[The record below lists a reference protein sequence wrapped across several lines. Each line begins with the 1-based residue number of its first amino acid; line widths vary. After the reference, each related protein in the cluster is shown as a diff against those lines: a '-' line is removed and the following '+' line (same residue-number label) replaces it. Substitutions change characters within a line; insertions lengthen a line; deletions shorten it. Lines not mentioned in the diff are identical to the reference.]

1 LFERVVEERHALGEH
16 LAEMARGVGGRK
28 PEPGIGFARFDHDL
42 HRLLAREVH
51 HGVVLR
57 QAVHEERPHAPIAG
71 AQVRAREQRT
81 ADAAAAVPRQHRDP
95 ELGVPA
101 AAGDVRRTDEVQ
113 SVVIDAEGRI
123 ALEIDARDV
132 RAHRIVVYRYPEA

>member
-1 LFERVVEERHALGEH
+1 MTDILVRELSRLERPALEPHFLALEGEDRRLRFGAPLNDDAVRAYVARIDFERDAAFGVYDDALH
-16 LAEMARGVGGRK
+16 LIGAAHVARGDG
-28 PEPGIGFARFDHDL
+28 
-42 HRLLAREVH
+42 
-51 HGVVLR
+51 
-57 QAVHEERPHAPIAG
+57 HA
-71 AQVRAREQRT
+71 
-81 ADAAAAVPRQHRDP
+81 